1 VRLGDQ
7 QLAALEELH
16 RLLER
21 HRIEYWLFGGWAV
34 DFHAG
39 TVTRAHDDLDLA
51 VWLEDYDRIV
61 ALHTPLR
68 EGRGAWPDE
77 AFADDVAELGGTR
90 ARIISLGALR
100 ADKSEGSRRPARGRE
115 GPRRPREPQAGGM
128 FWLMRK
134 KLSGSTF
141 RFRARRRSYFSAP

>member
-1 VRLGDQ
+1 LPEDAIARIRVRLGDQ

-21 HRIEYWLFGGWAV
+21 HGIQYWLFGGWAV

-39 TVTRAHDDLDLA
+39 TVTRPHDDLDLA
-51 VWLEDYDRIV
+51 VWLEDYDRIA

-77 AFADDVAELGGTR
+77 AFADNVAELGGARARGSSVSARSEPTSSSLATTR
-90 ARIISLGALR
+90 A
-100 ADKSEGSRRPARGRE
+100 
-115 GPRRPREPQAGGM
+115 
-128 FWLMRK
+128 
-134 KLSGSTF
+134 
-141 RFRARRRSYFSAP
+141 